1 VRVLQAASRFALGIT
16 LAAGYAC
23 SVADLTSG
31 GEAGGNGGPSGSI
44 DAAVAE
50 AAADTTDS
58 GGSDS
63 QIEDSDDAGAVEIAW
78 DASSWPGPVGAVRLE
93 NALNGKYLNAS
104 IPPADASTFTPGVPV
119 VTWSYTGA
127 TNQCWTFQY
136 LKEDD
141 TYEIITDTGRCLDDP
156 FGNAD
161 SGTTMQQYQC
171 WLGANYNQRW
181 YLVNNQGHLDI
192 VGKASGKCLTS
203 TSNQDGVAVY
213 ISDCSTSESLRW
225 ITSSCR

>member
-1 VRVLQAASRFALGIT
+1 MRRLGVASRLGLGIT
-16 LAAGYAC
+16 LAGGYAC

-31 GEAGGNGGPSGSI
+31 QLRGGVTGSI
-44 DAAVAE
+44 DAGAQEDASG
-50 AAADTTDS
+50 TTDLD
-58 GGSDS
+58 GSDS
-63 QIEDSDDAGAVEIAW
+63 QTGVPDADAAVEVAW

-93 NALNGKYLNAS
+93 NVLTGKYLNAS

-141 TYEIITDTGRCLDDP
+141 TYEIITDTARCLDDP
-156 FGNAD
+156 NGSAD

-171 WLGANYNQRW
+171 WLGMNYNQRW

-203 TSNQDGVAVY
+203 TSNADGTAVY
-213 ISDCSTSESLRW
+213 ISDCSTSESVQW